1 MTAFLNPL
9 SPHIQICRITV
20 SIMTLRF
27 NSDGSFRVLQLADI
41 QDGPNVRKD
50 TIRLIEAA
58 IHEAHPDLIVF
69 TGDQI
74 RGYDPAYI
82 DTFLRRRDETRCQKR
97 YSTRSRPTTTGPSTA

>member
-1 MTAFLNPL
+1 MVCDFRALI

-69 TGDQI
+69 TGDLVNT
-74 RGYDPAYI
+74 ASS
-82 DTFLRRRDETRCQKR
+82 ETLHTLKYLANCM
-97 YSTRSRPTTTGPSTA
+97 RPMA